1 MADIETAAGSF
12 PPEFSWER
20 VFLHW
25 ILGNAAS
32 NCVFFDVQGH
42 EAHFSRNNS
51 LHSFV
56 LENEKEGS
64 CMAEHVCPWW
74 MGYFLASPMR
84 RLIQKPEAMLQQYV
98 KEGMT
103 VLEIGPG
110 MGFFTIPIAKMVG
123 PDGKVIVTDIQR
135 QMLDNLKKRAQR
147 AGVADRIECRQ
158 GTTDSLGIDDVNGT
172 VDFALAF
179 AVVHEIPDKK
189 GLFMNIYRAL
199 KNNRLLYVADPKS
212 HCPMQEFDA
221 NVSTGKDVG
230 FSVEPTAPVVRNSY
244 CSILRKK

>member
-1 MADIETAAGSF
+1 MADIETAAGLF
-12 PPEFSWER
+12 PPEFPWER
-20 VFLHW
+20 ILLYW

-32 NCVFFDVQGH
+32 NCVFFDVPGH
-42 EAHFSRNNS
+42 EAHFSRNNFP
-51 LHSFV
+51 HSFV
-56 LENEKEGS
+56 LENKKDGS
-64 CMAEHVCPWW
+64 HMAERVCPWW

-110 MGFFTIPIAKMVG
+110 MGFFTVPIVKMVG
-123 PDGKVIVTDIQR
+123 PDGKVIVSDIQR
-135 QMLDNLKKRAQR
+135 QMLDNLKKRAR
-147 AGVADRIECRQ
+147 KAGVADRIECRQ
-158 GTTDSLGIDDVNGT
+158 GTTDSLGIDDVNGS

-189 GLFMNIYRAL
+189 GLFMSIYRAL
-199 KNNRLLYVADPKS
+199 NKNRLLYVADPKS
-212 HCPMQEFDA
+212 HCPKQEFDA
-221 NVSTGKDVG
+221 NVSLAKDVG
-230 FSVEPTAPVVRNSY
+230 FYEEPAAPVVRSSY